1 MPALRTSLVALA
13 VGGAAVTTGVIATGA
28 TAAPAPAVA
37 VTANSADGT
46 AATTDG
52 DGRGVLPFRRGIR
65 HWLGSLSDS
74 ERQCLDDADLRRP
87 AWPMD
92 DDERAEVRAQV
103 ESAAD
108 ACGVE
113 LPFAAAR
120 AFWEGLTDTERQ
132 CLKDAG
138 TTRPLG
144 PMTSEERQRLREDR
158 RSAAESCGVTLP
170 VREQA
175 SSS

>member
-13 VGGAAVTTGVIATGA
+13 VGGAAVTTGVVATGA
-28 TAAPAPAVA
+28 TAAPAPAAA

-46 AATTDG
+46 AAATDG
-52 DGRGVLPFRRGIR
+52 DGVLPFRPGVR

-113 LPFAAAR
+113 LPFAPAR
-120 AFWEGLTDTERQ
+120 AFWDGLTDTERQ

-138 TTRPLG
+138 PTRPLG
-144 PMTSEERQRLREDR
+144 PLTSDERVQLRDDR
-158 RSAAESCGVTLP
+158 RSAAEQCGVTLP
-170 VREQA
+170 SRE
-175 SSS
+175 SVTGS